1 MKKIILIIMFSS
13 LTNCSDQSTF
23 TEKKNLNHIMNSFLK
38 GNFYSCNFEEAIYKN
53 KSYKNTSI
61 SEEIILNKNI
71 NLIYTKKFVGLIY
84 KNDKW
89 NNGNTIFRKNSEI
102 DNNFILGSFYYESDY
117 DLNKKNSDYNLDFK
131 NNKLYVS
138 LLSNEIRSKYSC
150 NQLHEIL
157 SEAMKKQLLKNFL
170 LQKNKDRI

>member
-13 LTNCSDQSTF
+13 LTNCSDQSIF
-23 TEKKNLNHIMNSFLK
+23 TEKKNLNQIMNSFLK
-38 GNFYSCNFEEAIYKN
+38 GNYYSCNFEEAIYKN
-53 KSYKNTSI
+53 KSFKNTSI
-61 SEEIILNKNI
+61 SKEIILNKNI
-71 NLIYTKKFVGLIY
+71 NLIYTENFVGLIY

-138 LLSNEIRSKYSC
+138 LLSKEIRSKYNC